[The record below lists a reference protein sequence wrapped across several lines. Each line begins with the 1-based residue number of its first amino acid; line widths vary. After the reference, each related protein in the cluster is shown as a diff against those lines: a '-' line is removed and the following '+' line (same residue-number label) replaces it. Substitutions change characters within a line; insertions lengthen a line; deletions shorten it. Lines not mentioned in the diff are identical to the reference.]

1 MKLSSAQQM
10 MLADGAPASC
20 FLPQEERAAC
30 WKGRRL
36 TKQGSSFN
44 KLDAA
49 EQRQRNRLQREYDRF
64 REEQK
69 RARLAAL
76 RERD

>member
-1 MKLSSAQQM
+1 MTLTRMQQFMVEDGFPAELILTDAERREQWKGVKLS
-10 MLADGAPASC
+10 
-20 FLPQEERAAC
+20 
-30 WKGRRL
+30 
-36 TKQGSSFN
+36 KQGSGFR